1 MKANTKS
8 MLAILRILAFAA
20 MIGYIVQA
28 GSQIISFLVS
38 FNNPDATRNVYGV
51 FLDLKAIHNYNA
63 TYYWY
68 TMSFIIGLSVMHAY
82 VWYRVV
88 KLLSTLNLNNPF
100 TRKVARALEEIGIQL
115 FGIWVVSV
123 IADQSIH
130 AMAKHGGIDI
140 GRLHPVHEVLFIAG
154 IVYIISQ
161 VFKRGIEIQEENE
174 LTV

>member
-1 MKANTKS
+1 
-8 MLAILRILAFAA
+8 
-20 MIGYIVQA
+20 
-28 GSQIISFLVS
+28 
-38 FNNPDATRNVYGV
+38 
-51 FLDLKAIHNYNA
+51 
-63 TYYWY
+63 
-68 TMSFIIGLSVMHAY
+68 MSFIIGLSVMHAY